1 MRKLLLISAAALLT
15 STAAFAETPPKAA
28 LCAACHGADGG
39 APISPTYPKIKG
51 QNKEY
56 LISAIKAY
64 RAGERKNASA
74 AIMTGQ
80 AAALTDA
87 EIESLAAYFSAK

>member
-1 MRKLLLISAAALLT
+1 MRKLLVLGATALL
-15 STAAFAETPPKAA
+15 STAAFAEAPPKAA

-80 AAALTDA
+80 AVALTDA
-87 EIESLAAYFSAK
+87 EIEALAGYFSAK